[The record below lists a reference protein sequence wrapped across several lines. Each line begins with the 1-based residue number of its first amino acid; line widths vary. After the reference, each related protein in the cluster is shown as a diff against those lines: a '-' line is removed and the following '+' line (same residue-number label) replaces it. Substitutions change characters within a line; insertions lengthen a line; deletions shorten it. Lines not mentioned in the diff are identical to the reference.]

1 MSDSPRYEAPED
13 AETDP
18 RFPSGPWKGFFLD
31 KRLSERRWMELDLV
45 FKRGRVVGNGR
56 DFVGKFV
63 FSGAYDLKQGKCRFK
78 KSYIGQHSVNYDGYN
93 EGRGVWGVWSIPAD
107 NLQGGFHIWPEGTDV
122 SEASER
128 TERAVLA
135 AMREEFGDRTSPLH
149 PIVGVLF
156 LLAIFAV
163 AFFVWWTWRS

>member
-1 MSDSPRYEAPED
+1 MSDNPRYEAPED

-63 FSGAYDLKQGKCRFK
+63 FSGAYDVKLGKCRFK
-78 KSYIGQHSVNYDGYN
+78 KAYIGQHNVNYDGYN
-93 EGRGVWGVWSIPAD
+93 EGRGVWGVWSIPKD
-107 NLQGGFHIWPEGTDV
+107 HLQGGFHIWPRELPDPSGTTLDTYVDIPVDADEAELVGAGVGDETTV
-122 SEASER
+122 S
-128 TERAVLA
+128 
-135 AMREEFGDRTSPLH
+135 FGDRP
-149 PIVGVLF
+149 
-156 LLAIFAV
+156 
-163 AFFVWWTWRS
+163 